1 MLFFF
6 ALRLLGPVI
15 GAKLYSAGG
24 FGVPFWTV
32 GGLILMLAI
41 IMHFLVPNVKSP
53 PQDPNQ
59 PLGHSDFNIHLKP
72 LKLMDI
78 LKVRIHLAIKT
89 LKFHPRVFFQSPSI
103 LTPCLDIMVVYA
115 GVNGTKGMTEVYL
128 RETVGATQVK
138 NGPTF

>member
-1 MLFFF
+1 MSKLIKKTLCYFF

-53 PQDPNQ
+53 SQDPNQ
-59 PLGHSDFNIHLKP
+59 PLGHTDFNMNP

-78 LKVRIHLAIKT
+78 LKVRVHL
-89 LKFHPRVFFQSPSI
+89 
-103 LTPCLDIMVVYA
+103 
-115 GVNGTKGMTEVYL
+115 
-128 RETVGATQVK
+128 TVIYIRL
-138 NGPTF
+138 

>member
-1 MLFFF
+1 MNCVKINSNQTLCYFF
-6 ALRLLGPVI
+6 ALLLLGPVI

-59 PLGHSDFNIHLKP
+59 PLGHSDFNIHLKH

-78 LKVRIHLAIKT
+78 LKVRVHLAAIYIR
-89 LKFHPRVFFQSPSI
+89 L
-103 LTPCLDIMVVYA
+103 
-115 GVNGTKGMTEVYL
+115 
-128 RETVGATQVK
+128 
-138 NGPTF
+138 